1 MKVNTP
7 EVLLVSISFVMMRV
21 NLEAGGSTK
30 PAYVVGTR
38 EVTEEKVHLPFNF
51 ERKDNRWYVTL
62 EEAGDVFTKLTNG
75 QTIPDE
81 LKGKTLSE
89 MEEVVLAV

>member
-7 EVLLVSISFVMMRV
+7 EILLVSISYVGLRV
-21 NLEAGGSTK
+21 TLEAGGNTK

-38 EVTEEKVHLPFNF
+38 EVTEEKVHLPFDF
-51 ERKDNRWYVTL
+51 ERKENRWYLTL

-75 QTIPDE
+75 QVIPEE

-89 MEEVVLAV
+89 MEDVVLA